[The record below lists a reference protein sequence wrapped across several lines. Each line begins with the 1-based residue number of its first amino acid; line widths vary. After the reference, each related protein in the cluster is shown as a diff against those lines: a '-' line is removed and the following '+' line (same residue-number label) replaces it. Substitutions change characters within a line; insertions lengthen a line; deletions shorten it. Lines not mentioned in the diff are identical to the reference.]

1 LRAKDARRGD
11 RLLRDQVGSLG
22 FEAVFAELSRQGYKE
37 FEFAGYSALLRVDW
51 PAVDLVTS

>member
-1 LRAKDARRGD
+1 MRGGGD

-37 FEFAGYSALLRVDW
+37 I
-51 PAVDLVTS
+51 